1 MRSAIFECACRGCA
15 MLHWIQYLRGYV
27 AVKVWGYSVE
37 RLLNLCGNHDVLV
50 WDIEDH
56 GDYHTMRMSIA
67 GFFALKPLLKK
78 TGTRAAVIG
87 KYGLPFFV
95 SKMWRRK
102 LFVAGLFG
110 CIFFWCLASRF
121 VWDIQIEGN
130 FALTEDVLMD
140 YLEEQGVHTAM
151 NKSAL
156 EIEEL
161 EQSLREDYDL
171 ITWTSVQLRGTTL
184 LIHIKENEMPVYDD
198 RNKAE
203 AERGMDLVAEKEGVV
218 TYIITRSGVPQ
229 VACGDSVQKGDVL
242 VSGAVPVY
250 NEDTTVR
257 RYQYV
262 VADADVTLSYARNL
276 SLEEEVAYDEK
287 CYTGETIEIP
297 VVGSGEKEV
306 AFRFRKVPY
315 AFYDTSE
322 EKKQVRLLD
331 HLYLPLYYGKRTVQE
346 YEIVS
351 KMHTGEEM
359 KTLLQERFRKIIS
372 TLNEKGVQITE
383 KNVTIK
389 KNDKKWVLHA
399 HMQLEESAVKLA
411 PTVAKPVEESDEEDA
426 GTD

>member
-1 MRSAIFECACRGCA
+1 M
-15 MLHWIQYLRGYV
+15 RGYV

-56 GDYHTMRMSIA
+56 GDYHTMHISIA

-78 TGTRAAVIG
+78 TGTRVTVLG

-102 LFVAGLFG
+102 LFVAGLVC
-110 CIFFWCLASRF
+110 CILFWCLSSRF
-121 VWDIQIEGN
+121 IWDIRIEGN
-130 FALTEDVLMD
+130 FGLTEDVLMD
-140 YLEEQGVHTAM
+140 YLEGQGVHTAM
-151 NKSAL
+151 KKSEL
-156 EIEEL
+156 EIEKL
-161 EQSLREDYDL
+161 EQALREDYDL

-184 LIHIKENEMPVYDD
+184 LIHIKENEMPVYDNQ
-198 RNKAE
+198 NKAE
-203 AERGMDLVAEKEGVV
+203 TDKGMDLVAEKEGVV

-262 VADADVTLSYARNL
+262 RADADITLSYARNL
-276 SLEEEVAYDEK
+276 SLEEEIAYDEK

-297 VVGSGEKEV
+297 VVGTGEKEI

-322 EKKQVRLLD
+322 EKKQVQLLD
-331 HLYLPLYYGKRTVQE
+331 HLYLPVYYGKRTVQE
-346 YEIVS
+346 YEIVP
-351 KMHTGEEM
+351 KMHTDEEM
-359 KTLLQERFRKIIS
+359 KTLLQERFHKIIS

-399 HMQLEESAVKLA
+399 HMQLEEPAVKLT
-411 PTVAKPVEESDEEDA
+411 PTITPPVEEPEKEEDTQA
-426 GTD
+426 D

>member
-1 MRSAIFECACRGCA
+1 MAI
-15 MLHWIQYLRGYV
+15 
-27 AVKVWGYSVE
+27 KVWGYSVE

-56 GDYHTMRMSIA
+56 GDYHTMHISIA

-78 TGTRAAVIG
+78 TGTRAAVMG

-121 VWDIQIEGN
+121 IWDIQIEGN

-140 YLEEQGVHTAM
+140 YLDEQGIHTAM
-151 NKSAL
+151 KKSAL
-156 EIEEL
+156 DIGAL
-161 EQSLREDYDL
+161 EQELREDYDL

-184 LIHIKENEMPVYDD
+184 LIHIKENEMPVYDNRD
-198 RNKAE
+198 KAGTD
-203 AERGMDLVAEKEGVV
+203 RGMDLIAEKDGVV
-218 TYIITRSGVPQ
+218 TYIITRSGVPL
-229 VACGDSVQKGDVL
+229 VACGDSVEKGDVL

-262 VADADVTLSYARNL
+262 EADADITLSYARNL
-276 SLEEEVAYDEK
+276 TLEEEIAYDEK
-287 CYTGETIEIP
+287 CYTGESIEIP
-297 VVGSGEKEV
+297 VAGTGEKEI

-315 AFYDTSE
+315 DFYDTSE
-322 EKKQVRLLD
+322 EKKQVQLLD

-351 KMHTGEEM
+351 KMHTEEEM

-372 TLNEKGVQITE
+372 SLNEKGVQIAE

-389 KNDKKWVLHA
+389 KNEKKWVLHA
-399 HMQLEESAVKLA
+399 HMQLEESAVKLT
-411 PTVAKPVEESDEEDA
+411 PTTVTEPAADSDQAEDA
-426 GTD
+426 QTD